1 MDEVRSQQPKGGE
14 KKSSTVASSKLII
27 FTDGFDLCLMFCSPP
42 ALKNLN
48 IYKKKNKYVGLKFS
62 SKKTSIIK
70 QNLMMD
76 RDPNSDLKEISI
88 KDEIQEEVKEDDDEP
103 KIENQYY
110 NRSKLS
116 E

>member
-1 MDEVRSQQPKGGE
+1 
-14 KKSSTVASSKLII
+14 
-27 FTDGFDLCLMFCSPP
+27 
-42 ALKNLN
+42 
-48 IYKKKNKYVGLKFS
+48 
-62 SKKTSIIK
+62 
-70 QNLMMD
+70 MMD

-110 NRSKLS
+110 NRSNLS

>member
-1 MDEVRSQQPKGGE
+1 
-14 KKSSTVASSKLII
+14 
-27 FTDGFDLCLMFCSPP
+27 
-42 ALKNLN
+42 
-48 IYKKKNKYVGLKFS
+48 
-62 SKKTSIIK
+62 
-70 QNLMMD
+70 MMD